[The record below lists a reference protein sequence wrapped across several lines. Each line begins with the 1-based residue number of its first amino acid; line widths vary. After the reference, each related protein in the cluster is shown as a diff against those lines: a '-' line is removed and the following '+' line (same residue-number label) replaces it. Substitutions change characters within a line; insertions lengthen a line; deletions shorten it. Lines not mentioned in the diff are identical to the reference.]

1 MGFTTPW
8 FALSAILPIIVIL
21 YYFFRKKYEPTTVSS
36 TLFWQ
41 EIMRETKVSP
51 YFQQLQKNSLLV
63 LQVIALLLFVLA
75 LMQPYNKKEVMAE
88 EHVIFIV
95 DTSATV
101 AAGDTFNKHK
111 AAMQQ
116 LVEQMNSNEV
126 TIITTGATPQALAQR
141 ERNTTV
147 LHQHIEQL
155 AITYEAEHMEKALAV
170 AQSYVGQQ
178 PTVIYI
184 FSDDVDKTSLPI
196 EQNNLRFVVKGSDP
210 ALTNIALRRFA
221 ITKEGDDMLALVQ
234 LTNESQQD
242 AVVPLTITN
251 DKGSKVVREQVAVKA
266 GETVTTTYEFATTSY
281 ATALIDSKDDY
292 SVDNQISAIYEGETL
307 AIQMQATL
315 HELLIKGMQ
324 AVATDVK
331 ITATPNP
338 SSFLVTNET
347 SALANEQRILL
358 FGRDDVALH
367 KVQGSVS
374 TVEDSLFSFSTLE
387 DIVVQGVYPPIEG
400 ATTLATVG
408 DEPLIQRTKK
418 GDIVVLTTLEETD
431 WAMYA
436 DFPLFLWSVQNMLVN
451 DGVGSYYP
459 NQQVLLTTLTGDVDI
474 YQQDN
479 YVSSFVAGEVM
490 QMPMTPG
497 IYQMRQGTTMQ
508 NFVVQL
514 QPEERTLPKGTTY
527 AIGEANQAQGKKSAQ
542 SIVPFVILPIILL
555 MMLEWE
561 VQRRRGFTN

>member
-234 LTNESQQD
+234 LTNESQHHGQQ
-242 AVVPLTITN
+242 
-251 DKGSKVVREQVAVKA
+251 SKIEKIRM
-266 GETVTTTYEFATTSY
+266 
-281 ATALIDSKDDY
+281 LIY
-292 SVDNQISAIYEGETL
+292 RLNIHY
-307 AIQMQATL
+307 
-315 HELLIKGMQ
+315 H
-324 AVATDVK
+324 
-331 ITATPNP
+331 
-338 SSFLVTNET
+338 
-347 SALANEQRILL
+347 
-358 FGRDDVALH
+358 
-367 KVQGSVS
+367 
-374 TVEDSLFSFSTLE
+374 SLF
-387 DIVVQGVYPPIEG
+387 
-400 ATTLATVG
+400 
-408 DEPLIQRTKK
+408 
-418 GDIVVLTTLEETD
+418 
-431 WAMYA
+431 
-436 DFPLFLWSVQNMLVN
+436 
-451 DGVGSYYP
+451 
-459 NQQVLLTTLTGDVDI
+459 
-474 YQQDN
+474 
-479 YVSSFVAGEVM
+479 
-490 QMPMTPG
+490 
-497 IYQMRQGTTMQ
+497 
-508 NFVVQL
+508 
-514 QPEERTLPKGTTY
+514 
-527 AIGEANQAQGKKSAQ
+527 
-542 SIVPFVILPIILL
+542 
-555 MMLEWE
+555 
-561 VQRRRGFTN
+561 